1 MPPLVQRR
9 HIGRIGHSRCGRVPT
24 RHARQPFPRGEI
36 LRWATIADVAKR
48 LGMDVPEAI
57 LLAGECAEAD
67 YVQLDVKGPPYRL
80 LPGSA
85 ILTEAGR
92 QLLKSPAAP
101 RPSTARREKRR
112 PGPER

>member
-1 MPPLVQRR
+1 M
-9 HIGRIGHSRCGRVPT
+9 
-24 RHARQPFPRGEI
+24 

-48 LGMDVPEAI
+48 LGMDEREAV

-67 YVQLDVKGPPYRL
+67 YVRLDVKGPPYRQ

-92 QLLKSPAAP
+92 QLLKKPDGR
-101 RPSTARREKRR
+101 RPSSRTGTGRAKARAGGSRTSSAS
-112 PGPER
+112 

>member
-1 MPPLVQRR
+1 MPASRSRR
-9 HIGRIGHSRCGRVPT
+9 LCQALLEETG
-24 RHARQPFPRGEI
+24 GEV
-36 LRWATIADVAKR
+36 LRWATIDGVAKR
-48 LGMDVPEAI
+48 LGIDEREAI
-57 LLAGECAEAD
+57 LLAGACAEAD
-67 YVQLDVKGPPYRL
+67 HVRLNVKGPPYRL

-101 RPSTARREKRR
+101 RPSTARRETRR

>member
-1 MPPLVQRR
+1 MASNRYRR
-9 HIGRIGHSRCGRVPT
+9 FCQALLEETG
-24 RHARQPFPRGEI
+24 GEV

-48 LGMDVPEAI
+48 LGMDERDAI

-67 YVQLDVKGPPYRL
+67 YVRLDVKGPPYRQ

-92 QLLKSPAAP
+92 QLLKKPDGR
-101 RPSTARREKRR
+101 RPSRRSGKRPR
-112 PGPER
+112 NVP

>member
-67 YVQLDVKGPPYRL
+67 YVRLDVKGPPYRL

-85 ILTEAGR
+85 LLTEAGR
-92 QLLKSPAAP
+92 QLLKTPAGR
-101 RPSTARREKRR
+101 RPSKPRQGNHRPDPAR
-112 PGPER
+112 

>member
-1 MPPLVQRR
+1 MPASRSR
-9 HIGRIGHSRCGRVPT
+9 HFCQALLEVTG
-24 RHARQPFPRGEI
+24 GEV

-48 LGMDVPEAI
+48 LGMDEREAI

-92 QLLKSPAAP
+92 QLLKTPAGR
-101 RPSTARREKRR
+101 RPSKPRQGNHRPDPAR
-112 PGPER
+112 

>member
-1 MPPLVQRR
+1 M
-9 HIGRIGHSRCGRVPT
+9 
-24 RHARQPFPRGEI
+24 

-48 LGMDVPEAI
+48 LGMDEREAI

-67 YVQLDVKGPPYRL
+67 YVRLDVKGPPYRQ

-92 QLLKSPAAP
+92 QLLKKSDVR
-101 RPSTARREKRR
+101 RPSRQSGRGRAKARAGRSA
-112 PGPER
+112 